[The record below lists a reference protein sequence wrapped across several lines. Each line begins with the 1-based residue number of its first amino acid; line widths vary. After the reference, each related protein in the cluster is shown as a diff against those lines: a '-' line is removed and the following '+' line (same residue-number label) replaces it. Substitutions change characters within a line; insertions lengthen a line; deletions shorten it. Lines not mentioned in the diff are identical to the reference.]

1 MFRFNSFF
9 LIVIKKLCPCSEIFQ
24 LEDFQNRIFPMTFKN
39 QNPETD
45 FDSYKTEINHSI
57 KNHPDFLFP
66 NCVRSNAGADRN
78 FSIPKEFI

>member
-1 MFRFNSFF
+1 
-9 LIVIKKLCPCSEIFQ
+9 
-24 LEDFQNRIFPMTFKN
+24 MTFKN

-57 KNHPDFLFP
+57 KNHPDFPFP
-66 NCVRSNAGADRN
+66 NCVQSNAGADRN